1 MEVSLKIE
9 SAQLGETVVDLFK
22 NLDSEQRRS
31 IAVEILTKWLI
42 EPYEI
47 EREAFAESVLR
58 EFREKNI
65 DLYISYNRKK
75 CLDCTD
81 KEIKESSEYRQRI
94 NTFRSSRE
102 IMIKEITSEV
112 ITYFKASIPE
122 QIKTDP
128 KFEILRN
135 IFYQFIV
142 DNFPSMIKESFANYF
157 TSQLNMIAI
166 NSSSGLNDRM
176 WFESSLQDMKTQLK
190 NKYNV
195 NIE

>member
-1 MEVSLKIE
+1 
-9 SAQLGETVVDLFK
+9 
-22 NLDSEQRRS
+22 
-31 IAVEILTKWLI
+31 
-42 EPYEI
+42 
-47 EREAFAESVLR
+47 
-58 EFREKNI
+58 
-65 DLYISYNRKK
+65 
-75 CLDCTD
+75 
-81 KEIKESSEYRQRI
+81 
-94 NTFRSSRE
+94 
-102 IMIKEITSEV
+102 MIKEITSEV